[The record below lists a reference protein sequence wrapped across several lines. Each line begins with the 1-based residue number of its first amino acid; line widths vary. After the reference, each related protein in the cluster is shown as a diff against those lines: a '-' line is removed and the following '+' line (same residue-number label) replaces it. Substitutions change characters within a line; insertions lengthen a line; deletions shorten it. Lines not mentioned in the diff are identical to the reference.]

1 MKKTQF
7 NPPKNK
13 KQNPS
18 LKDDKVFKQFFKNN
32 QKPLISLLQ
41 SFLPLPKSQNIKEVK
56 ILDSL
61 LTGSPRNKNKES
73 VMDLRLQLDNQEL
86 VNVEMQICLKSFFKE
101 RVLFYWSKNYFSQLK
116 EGNPYKL
123 LHPTY
128 SLIFCDFKLFN
139 DEEKFYRSCSIR
151 EDDVPNPVVSDHL
164 RLIFVELPKVKQKI
178 ENLFDFR
185 EAWCY
190 LFNHLHEMGEQ
201 DRELFASRGKKMEEL
216 MDWTRPLT
224 LEESEQIIA
233 EAEEKNRRDRV
244 AEDEYIFEQ
253 GLEKGL
259 QQGLQKGKQEGLQ
272 QGLEKGMQAVALNM
286 LKKQME
292 LSVISEVTGFS
303 IEELKKLKK

>member
-1 MKKTQF
+1 MKKIKT
-7 NPPKNK
+7 
-13 KQNPS
+13 QNPS

-61 LTGSPRNKNKES
+61 LTDSSNNKNKES
-73 VMDLRLQLDNQEL
+73 VMDLRLQLDNQDL

-101 RVLFYWSKNYFSQLK
+101 RVLFYWSKNYYSQLK

-190 LFNHLHEMGEQ
+190 LFNHLHEMGVQ

-253 GLEKGL
+253 GMEKGREEGM
-259 QQGLQKGKQEGLQ
+259 QKGMQKGKQEGMQ
-272 QGLEKGMQAVALNM
+272 QVALKM
-286 LKKQME
+286 LNEKVDQD
-292 LSVISEVTGFS
+292 VICKVTGFS
-303 IEELKKLKK
+303 LEELKKFEAR